1 MGVDFSSSR
10 NSLFMPFLSCV
21 PSFNFLLYLLLVKK
35 FVVVVVVWC
44 GGRVAEAYLSVQL
57 S

>member
-35 FVVVVVVWC
+35 FVVVVVVWWWC
-44 GGRVAEAYLSVQL
+44 GVVVA
-57 S
+57 